1 MLAPLHQTTLLL
13 AAHGSTEDD
22 RPRKAGEWLTHA
34 LREKALFGEVR
45 CCFYKHDPPMHE
57 ALESCQSRQIVILP
71 LLMSA
76 GFFAEKVFP
85 KALGLGEAPL
95 ENLPASFHLEQRE
108 ILYAQPLGLHAGM
121 TQLVI
126 QSARQCLEEYPFPRR
141 VDLKD
146 ACIALVGH
154 GTTRH
159 SKSRQSAE
167 KVVEALLKQEN
178 ACHDAKAF
186 FIEEPPLVTEIL
198 EWKTTSDHLV
208 VVPFMMADGPHAIE
222 DIPLALGEPTQR
234 VKHCMTH
241 QRPTWRNPT
250 QRSGKHIWV
259 APPIGRCQQ
268 LPSVVIDH
276 VQQLVSSPIP

>member
-1 MLAPLHQTTLLL
+1 
-13 AAHGSTEDD
+13 
-22 RPRKAGEWLTHA
+22 
-34 LREKALFGEVR
+34 
-45 CCFYKHDPPMHE
+45 MHE

-85 KALGLGEAPL
+85 KALGLSEAPL
-95 ENLPASFHLEQRE
+95 ENLPASFHLEQRL

-121 TQLVI
+121 THLVI
-126 QSARQCLEEYPFPRR
+126 QSARQCLEDAPFPHR

-167 KVVEALLKQEN
+167 NVVEALLKQKN

-186 FIEEPPLVTEIL
+186 L
-198 EWKTTSDHLV
+198 S
-208 VVPFMMADGPHAIE
+208 
-222 DIPLALGEPTQR
+222 
-234 VKHCMTH
+234 
-241 QRPTWRNPT
+241 RNP
-250 QRSGKHIWV
+250 RWSPRFWIGKRLLITSLWFH
-259 APPIGRCQQ
+259 
-268 LPSVVIDH
+268 S
-276 VQQLVSSPIP
+276 